1 MFSILER
8 IPDAVSFLS
17 RFSLSILSPFPDDL
31 LNLVR
36 RRVALR
42 VPLPLQRL
50 ILLLNRFRRLLA
62 QAHSVRDVS
71 PDQVSCAVGGQEDFE
86 QVAMVPPLRV
96 VNALRQVFVLI
107 GESLDGVPE
116 FFDFRVEVALPL
128 LFRRGVAAGS
138 GGAAHEQPFVYG
150 IPQNLGRLPS
160 CLFANLYY
168 LVIVFRILAE

>member
-62 QAHSVRDVS
+62 QAHS
-71 PDQVSCAVGGQEDFE
+71 G
-86 QVAMVPPLRV
+86 
-96 VNALRQVFVLI
+96 
-107 GESLDGVPE
+107 
-116 FFDFRVEVALPL
+116 
-128 LFRRGVAAGS
+128 RGVAAGS